1 MVTSL
6 IRVETH
12 LTMTLHPLYFF
23 FHYPHPLAHQRTN
36 YTALEGKNTYM
47 AYWLTGL
54 RGLQGL
60 QGLRAYR
67 AYGLTGLTGLLGL
80 LGFQGLQGPQG

>member
-1 MVTSL
+1 MVTSH

-36 YTALEGKNTYM
+36 YTTLEGRKTYM

-54 RGLQGL
+54 TDLQGLQGL
-60 QGLRAYR
+60 QGLQAYR
-67 AYGLTGLTGLLGL
+67 VIRLTGS
-80 LGFQGLQGPQG
+80 